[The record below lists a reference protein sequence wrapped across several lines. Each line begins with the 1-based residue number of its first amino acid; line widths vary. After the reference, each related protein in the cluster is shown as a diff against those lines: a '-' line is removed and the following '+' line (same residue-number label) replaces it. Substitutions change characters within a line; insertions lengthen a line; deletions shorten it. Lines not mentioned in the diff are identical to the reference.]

1 MPVCPIQSIQA
12 FIHAGFQRIGGDD
25 RVYTAYTKLNLY
37 RATLYRRFCKKPS
50 NGAVFSKLTVMSV
63 RIWLYAV
70 VGLYRLKTE
79 FYRILECPVYAGL
92 VDSIIAF
99 KDPIFT
105 KPYTSVYILYTH
117 IRPLFFL
124 FVPQ

>member
-1 MPVCPIQSIQA
+1 MTESIHPIQIQ
-12 FIHAGFQRIGGDD
+12 FRIGQ
-25 RVYTAYTKLNLY
+25 AYTSCFARNL
-37 RATLYRRFCKKPS
+37 ATARCL
-50 NGAVFSKLTVMSV
+50 VKLTVMSV
-63 RIWLYAV
+63 RIALYAV

-105 KPYTSVYILYTH
+105 KPYTSLYSLYTH